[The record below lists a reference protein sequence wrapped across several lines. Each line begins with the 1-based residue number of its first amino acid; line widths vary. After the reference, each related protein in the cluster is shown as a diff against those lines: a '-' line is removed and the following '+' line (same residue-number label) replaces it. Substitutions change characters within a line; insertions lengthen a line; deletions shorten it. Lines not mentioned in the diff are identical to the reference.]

1 MKRAPAA
8 RSISVRAAGFAA
20 KKRLSRAAAK
30 ARIRHHIVPVVT
42 KVAPSAR
49 KSSVLE
55 VLAGLMN
62 CGRNARKNSAT
73 FGLST
78 LLTIPWANADQSP
91 RRDGRG
97 AASARGL
104 K

>member
-1 MKRAPAA
+1 MKRPPAA

-20 KKRLSRAAAK
+20 KKRESRAAAN
-30 ARIRHHIVPVVT
+30 ARIRHQIVPVVT

-62 CGRNARKNSAT
+62 CGRNARKKSAT
-73 FGLST
+73 FGFST
-78 LLTIPWANADQSP
+78 LLRIPCANADQSP

-97 AASARGL
+97 ASRDR